1 MAVIEPHKAEA
12 CAHTGP
18 RLEPSEGMG
27 LVRVGGVQQS
37 QLHVT
42 EQRLGSGEECQVDRE
57 GRWHGRGV
65 NARRD
70 TRPGR
75 VGGEVLADGRPVVL
89 RVGL

>member
-12 CAHTGP
+12 CAHTGH
-18 RLEPSEGMG
+18 RLEPREGMG

-75 VGGEVLADGRPVVL
+75 VGGDVLADGRPVVL